1 MSRFKQT
8 KKLKRRV
15 KFLNKKIENMI
26 RSKGNESSNKVNHE
40 ESDPEAY
47 YKYMNQSTLRLLLK
61 NKTIKFTNPLKFND
75 PMDSTVPDIVLD
87 ANRLNEK
94 LISMVKEKYPNYF
107 FKYQHKLRLYLN
119 RKKIKWVKEFGLIS
133 EELLN
138 GWSGF
143 INKFR
148 ILSLTI
154 EPDNLIMWSHYADQ
168 HRGVVVKFKKNP
180 SFGCPKKV
188 NYKNGH
194 QSFNNQFNFLLVNA
208 LELQDKGVLNDKH
221 SDILSN
227 VILEIMQKY
236 FFMKMSEWSY
246 ENEYRI
252 VYSESNAKVRKI
264 NSNLD
269 VVEVNE
275 NDIESIIIG
284 SSVSPLRASRLTKL
298 IKQRLP
304 NTKLVV
310 YQYKRVGWQLKIE
323 PVI

>member
-1 MSRFKQT
+1 
-8 KKLKRRV
+8 
-15 KFLNKKIENMI
+15 MI

-40 ESDPEAY
+40 EPDPEAY
-47 YKYMNQSTLRLLLK
+47 YKYMNQSTLRLLLR
-61 NKTIKFTNPLKFND
+61 NKTIKFTNPSKFND

-87 ANRLNEK
+87 TNRLNEK
-94 LISMVKEKYPNYF
+94 LINIIKKNYPDLFIIHQY
-107 FKYQHKLRLYLN
+107 KLRLYLN
-119 RKKIKWVKEFGLIS
+119 RQKIKWVKEFGLIS
-133 EELLN
+133 DGLLN
-138 GWSGF
+138 GWSDF

-148 ILSLTI
+148 ILSLTT

-194 QSFNNQFNFLLVNA
+194 QSFNNQFNLLLINA
-208 LELQDKGVLNDKH
+208 LELEEKGILNDKH

-227 VILEIMQKY
+227 VTLEIMQKY

-252 VYSESNAKVRKI
+252 VYSELNAKVRKI

-304 NTKLVV
+304 NTKVVV